1 MGDFNVHHYAWGCS
15 YSDRYGNE
23 LLESIE
29 ENNLYLV
36 NNGSPTLVFKNT
48 KTVVDITLCS
58 SEIINKIK
66 WEVQKESL
74 GSDHFPIHV
83 ELNVKNDKY
92 INTSVRK
99 WNCKR
104 ADWDKYKSV
113 IEEKCEKIDNSTTEV
128 SYSELLD
135 WIDSAANSSIQIN
148 KVRNKTRR
156 PMWFDNECLDLIKKR
171 REIEA
176 KYRNN
181 ANWENF
187 MEYVLVDKIAPPGV
201 SYNIDEDLNGY
212 AEMEN
217 DLLSKPFTKWELEKT
232 WNKRTDTAPGLNNI
246 QYSML
251 RNLPE
256 KGKQILLKII
266 NKYWKRPELIDDWHI
281 NKVILLRKPNI
292 NRNEIDAYRPITLS
306 SCIAKIK
313 DRLIKR
319 RLEWWLEHNKIFPR
333 TQFGFRRKHSTMDN
347 LSIFISDIYLAFSK
361 NTYVVALFSDIKG
374 AYDNVIPNILMD
386 KLLKKIVLEMNDRKY
401 ERYLYKGL
409 PQGGILSPLLY
420 ALYAYDLKKI
430 WVPGTKI
437 LQYADDVVIYVE
449 RKTLKDALE
458 IMTNNIDLYNLW
470 LSKNGLTLSEEKST
484 IELIAIRE
492 AVRIAKMNKYK
503 KTMILTDSLSC
514 VNKLEKFMNTIEFE
528 EKIYFEILNDIEI
541 ITGIG
546 NNINIGWVQG
556 HIGVEG
562 NEKADELAKIAS
574 RRDGKKYGEKHRKE
588 KEGITNY
595 IMTVYRLNHGL
606 KSLKMKKEVL
616 LSPSVG

>member
-1 MGDFNVHHYAWGCS
+1 MD
-15 YSDRYGNE
+15 
-23 LLESIE
+23 
-29 ENNLYLV
+29 
-36 NNGSPTLVFKNT
+36 
-48 KTVVDITLCS
+48 
-58 SEIINKIK
+58 
-66 WEVQKESL
+66 
-74 GSDHFPIHV
+74 
-83 ELNVKNDKY
+83 
-92 INTSVRK
+92 
-99 WNCKR
+99 CKR

-156 PMWFDNECLDLIKKR
+156 PMWKVFKMVRSMLNMGESGNVSKCSDDVLD
-171 REIEA
+171 
-176 KYRNN
+176 
-181 ANWENF
+181 
-187 MEYVLVDKIAPPGV
+187 VLVDKIAPPGV
-201 SYNIDEDLNGY
+201 SYNIDEDLNG
-212 AEMEN
+212 
-217 DLLSKPFTKWELEKT
+217 
-232 WNKRTDTAPGLNNI
+232 
-246 QYSML
+246 
-251 RNLPE
+251 
-256 KGKQILLKII
+256 
-266 NKYWKRPELIDDWHI
+266 
-281 NKVILLRKPNI
+281 
-292 NRNEIDAYRPITLS
+292 NEIDAYRPITLS

-420 ALYAYDLKKI
+420 ALYAYDLEKI

-484 IELIAIRE
+484 IDYGSWIFSNSRKIQDLDKIQYRCLRICIGAMKSTPTNVLLLESGEMPLEIRRKLLCDKYILKNIINNESVLNYKLMEIWRSIDRSTYWINKKVPELIAIRE

-562 NEKADELAKIAS
+562 NEKADELAKTAS
-574 RRDGKKYGEKHRKE
+574 RRDGEEVWRETSQRKGRHYKLYNDCLSFKPWFEEFKNEERRFIVTISRIRTKHGSYAKHLHRIKVINSDICECGEE
-588 KEGITNY
+588 EGTLEHI
-595 IMTVYRLNHGL
+595 ILESILQVRIDVLVSLEMRLL
-606 KSLKMKKEVL
+606 DLDVL
-616 LSPSVG
+616 P

>member
-156 PMWFDNECLDLIKKR
+156 PMWKVFKMVRSMLNMGESGNVSKCSDDVLD
-171 REIEA
+171 
-176 KYRNN
+176 
-181 ANWENF
+181 
-187 MEYVLVDKIAPPGV
+187 VLVDKIAPPGV

-256 KGKQILLKII
+256 K
-266 NKYWKRPELIDDWHI
+266 
-281 NKVILLRKPNI
+281 
-292 NRNEIDAYRPITLS
+292 DAYRPITLS

-386 KLLKKIVLEMNDRKY
+386 KLLKKIVIEMNDRKY

-420 ALYAYDLKKI
+420 ALYAYDLEKI

-484 IELIAIRE
+484 IGIYL
-492 AVRIAKMNKYK
+492 
-503 KTMILTDSLSC
+503 DQ
-514 VNKLEKFMNTIEFE
+514 KLAF
-528 EKIYFEILNDIEI
+528 
-541 ITGIG
+541 
-546 NNINIGWVQG
+546 
-556 HIGVEG
+556 
-562 NEKADELAKIAS
+562 
-574 RRDGKKYGEKHRKE
+574 
-588 KEGITNY
+588 
-595 IMTVYRLNHGL
+595 
-606 KSLKMKKEVL
+606 
-616 LSPSVG
+616 

>member
-29 ENNLYLV
+29 GNNLYLV
-36 NNGSPTLVFKNT
+36 NNGSPTLVFKNS

-83 ELNVKNDKY
+83 ELNVKKDKY

-232 WNKRTDTAPGLNNI
+232 WHKRTDTAPGLNNI

-386 KLLKKIVLEMNDRKY
+386 KLLKKIVIEMNDRKY

-420 ALYAYDLKKI
+420 ALYAYDLEKI

-470 LSKNGLTLSEEKST
+470 LSKNG
-484 IELIAIRE
+484 
-492 AVRIAKMNKYK
+492 
-503 KTMILTDSLSC
+503 
-514 VNKLEKFMNTIEFE
+514 
-528 EKIYFEILNDIEI
+528 
-541 ITGIG
+541 IG
-546 NNINIGWVQG
+546 NNINIEWVQG

-562 NEKADELAKIAS
+562 NEKADELAKTAS
-574 RRDGKKYGEKHRKE
+574 VSGQEYNKCLYGDIIKKIKIKSEERWKELWRETSQRKGRHYKLYNDCLSFKPWFEEFKNEERSFIVTISRIRTKHGSYAKHLHRIKVINSDICKCGEE
-588 KEGITNY
+588 EGTLEHI
-595 IMTVYRLNHGL
+595 IL
-606 KSLKMKKEVL
+606 E
-616 LSPSVG
+616 